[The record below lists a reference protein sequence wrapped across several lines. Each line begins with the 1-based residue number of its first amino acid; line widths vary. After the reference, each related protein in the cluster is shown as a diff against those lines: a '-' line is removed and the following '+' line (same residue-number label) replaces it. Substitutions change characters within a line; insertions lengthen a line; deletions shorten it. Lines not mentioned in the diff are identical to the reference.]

1 MDVIGVKQ
9 KGGHEAIKIALD
21 VVDNAKNA
29 RFGVRQHAEGK
40 CFSSWTRYNHRFF
53 SVEDG
58 NFYAIRKFEI
68 GTIWKIRS

>member
-9 KGGHEAIKIALD
+9 KGGHEAIKSALD

-29 RFGVRQHAEGK
+29 HFGVRQNVERK

-58 NFYAIRKFEI
+58 NFTLFENL
-68 GTIWKIRS
+68 KLELKVLLKN